1 MDGSLTPIQLKR
13 DYNLRIPILGF
24 VLLEFADEVEEVE
37 KAVIEGIIIFREA
50 LISFEFELDDTLE
63 LEGRA
68 ANIGIEEPEP
78 EPVDE
83 REMS

>member
-1 MDGSLTPIQLKR
+1 M
-13 DYNLRIPILGF
+13 
-24 VLLEFADEVEEVE
+24 EFADEVEEVE

-50 LISFEFELDDTLE
+50 LISFEFELDDDTLE

-68 ANIGIEEPEP
+68 ADIGIEESEP